1 MSIGKKL
8 QEMEV
13 SSKKSVTA
21 VNKGAVA
28 AEAMPKINTGIVDGQ
43 TGSAEDL
50 GGPTPFNSKSTDD
63 SNKYNFPGKS
73 LKQVKNVVNKGAK
86 AADPMQTLN
95 KSAISYE
102 NYEDEESLV
111 DEDDDEDDDDEV
123 TEASCDDKKGYEDND
138 DEDEDEDAEDAE
150 DDEDDK
156 KGKKKKKVEESY
168 DKEEFSYNFS
178 DDVNALVGNEDLS
191 ESFKE
196 KATLIFETALKNK
209 ITEIKETLDH
219 RYAVA
224 LEEEVKAISED
235 LTERVD
241 SYLEYVSTEWLEENS
256 LQVET
261 GIKSELSES
270 FMSGLKSLFEE
281 HYVEIPEGK
290 YNVVEGM
297 VERLDEM
304 EYKLNEQIEKNVQLN
319 KRLSEA
325 VSDTILND
333 VSEGLALTQKDK
345 LASLAE
351 SVGFEGEQDYREKL
365 EILKNSY
372 FARNSN
378 FPRDEVLIEQSYE
391 DHGPQMNAYIDAI
404 RKFSK

>member
-111 DEDDDEDDDDEV
+111 DEDDDEDDDDDEV
-123 TEASCDDKKGYEDND
+123 TESSCDDKKGYEDND
-138 DEDEDEDAEDAE
+138 DEDDEDDEDA
-150 DDEDDK
+150 EDDK

-378 FPRDEVLIEQSYE
+378 FPRDEVLIEQAYE

>member
-138 DEDEDEDAEDAE
+138 DDEDEDAE

-378 FPRDEVLIEQSYE
+378 FPRDEVLIEQAYE

>member
-111 DEDDDEDDDDEV
+111 DEDDDEDDDEV

-138 DEDEDEDAEDAE
+138 DEDAEDAE

-378 FPRDEVLIEQSYE
+378 FPRDEVLIEQAYE

>member
-111 DEDDDEDDDDEV
+111 DEDDDEDDDEV

-138 DEDEDEDAEDAE
+138 DEDDEDAE

>member
-1 MSIGKKL
+1 M
-8 QEMEV
+8 
-13 SSKKSVTA
+13 
-21 VNKGAVA
+21 
-28 AEAMPKINTGIVDGQ
+28 
-43 TGSAEDL
+43 
-50 GGPTPFNSKSTDD
+50 
-63 SNKYNFPGKS
+63 
-73 LKQVKNVVNKGAK
+73 
-86 AADPMQTLN
+86 
-95 KSAISYE
+95 
-102 NYEDEESLV
+102 
-111 DEDDDEDDDDEV
+111 
-123 TEASCDDKKGYEDND
+123 
-138 DEDEDEDAEDAE
+138 
-150 DDEDDK
+150 
-156 KGKKKKKVEESY
+156 
-168 DKEEFSYNFS
+168 
-178 DDVNALVGNEDLS
+178 GNEDLS

>member
-138 DEDEDEDAEDAE
+138 DEDEDAEDAE

-378 FPRDEVLIEQSYE
+378 FPRDEVLIEQAYE

>member
-8 QEMEV
+8 QEMDV

-86 AADPMQTLN
+86 PADPMQTLN
-95 KSAISYE
+95 KSAMSYE
-102 NYEDEESLV
+102 NFEDEESLV
-111 DEDDDEDDDDEV
+111 DEDEDENEDEV
-123 TEASCDDKKGYEDND
+123 TESSCDDKKMYNNNEDESDED
-138 DEDEDEDAEDAE
+138 DEDGE

-156 KGKKKKKVEESY
+156 KKKKNKKVEESY
-168 DKEEFSYNFS
+168 EEEFSYNFS

-196 KATLIFETALKNK
+196 RATLIFETAVKNK
-209 ITEIKETLDH
+209 ITEIKETLEH

-224 LEEEVKAISED
+224 LEEEVNAISED

-281 HYVEIPEGK
+281 HYVEIPEDK

-378 FPRDEVLIEQSYE
+378 FPRDEVLLEQAYE
-391 DHGPQMNAYIDAI
+391 DHGPQMNAYLDAI
-404 RKFSK
+404 SKFSK

>member
-111 DEDDDEDDDDEV
+111 DEDDDEDDDEV

-138 DEDEDEDAEDAE
+138 DDEDEDAE

-378 FPRDEVLIEQSYE
+378 FPRDEVLIEQAYE